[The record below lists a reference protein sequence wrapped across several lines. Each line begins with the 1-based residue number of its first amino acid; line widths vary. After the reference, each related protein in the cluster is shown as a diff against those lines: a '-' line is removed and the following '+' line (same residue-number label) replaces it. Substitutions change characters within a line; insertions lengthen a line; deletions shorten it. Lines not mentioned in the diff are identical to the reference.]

1 MENGLKIIRKTD
13 RGCRAL
19 FIPEAVLRCRFRCRR
34 NPGSGAELAALAAG
48 AWLAA
53 ALDLMTV
60 ELAAAVCLLCLWALV
75 RRLENWK
82 EDCV

>member
-19 FIPEAVLRCRFRCRR
+19 FIPEAVLRCRFRCRNR
-34 NPGSGAELAALAAG
+34 GTGAELAVLAAG

-53 ALDLMTV
+53 ALNLMAV
-60 ELAAAVCLLCLWALV
+60 ELAGIVCLLCLLGLM
-75 RRLENWK
+75 RRLRNWK